1 MKNFN
6 LKTKL
11 KTQKLFLKGPRK
23 KINNKNTRI
32 EVKKKKKDNKRIL

>member
-23 KINNKNTRI
+23 KTNNKNTRI